1 MIPST
6 HEVPPFPP
14 LLSSLFGRVFLFGLG
29 SITTGVSSFFFSLF
43 YLIKLVQGIFGVGCG
58 RKGLACF
65 VYAGLQ
71 GGGGWFG
78 LVYTWSTAAHVFSY
92 SLPFLLLRLRRAF
105 VSTQWEWGGRR
116 ERGAGKM
123 EVQEGVILQA
133 AQYPNYVG
141 LSLGPF
147 FSFFFFFFLTGVYI
161 FKLRSSQR
169 IASTY

>member
-1 MIPST
+1 MARLLKFLIGWGVWLFLFFPFSLPFTTCMIPST

-43 YLIKLVQGIFGVGCG
+43 YLIKLVQGIFEVGCG

-78 LVYTWSTAAHVFSY
+78 LVYTWSTAAHVFLIL
-92 SLPFLLLRLRRAF
+92 SLFSSLDCGGHLYLLNGSGGEDA
-105 VSTQWEWGGRR
+105 SGGRGKWR
-116 ERGAGKM
+116 CRRG
-123 EVQEGVILQA
+123 
-133 AQYPNYVG
+133 
-141 LSLGPF
+141 
-147 FSFFFFFFLTGVYI
+147 
-161 FKLRSSQR
+161 
-169 IASTY
+169 